1 MHWLTWTT
9 RLAVATLMAL
19 MTAACGGDDSS
30 GLATLQGVTTTA
42 PDETL
47 TAAGAEE
54 PTSGAGVARDNEETA
69 TSAAVGDTGTGD
81 TGTDDTAADQ
91 SAAAATGDGDTA
103 SAGENDDL
111 SDEERLLEF
120 AQCMRDNGVEFPDP
134 VVEADGTVA
143 FGLRPGSGADAQD
156 AEGLQAIGRDPD
168 LPAAQAACRE
178 IIEGL
183 ALGPGGQNFDE
194 LQIEQMDRQLEFAQC
209 MRDEGVDVSDPDP
222 NAFGPGS
229 GGGRPFGGLDFD
241 DADVSAAFDV
251 CGDRLPAGPG
261 RGSRQ

>member
-91 SAAAATGDGDTA
+91 SAAATGDGDTA

-111 SDEERLLEF
+111 SEEERLLEF

>member
-1 MHWLTWTT
+1 MPRLSWTT
-9 RLAVATLMAL
+9 RLTVAALITLMA
-19 MTAACGGDDSS
+19 AACGGDDSS

-42 PDETL
+42 PDETI

-54 PTSGAGVARDNEETA
+54 PTSEVGVARDGEETA
-69 TSAAVGDTGTGD
+69 TSGAVGD
-81 TGTDDTAADQ
+81 TGTDDTAADH
-91 SAAAATGDGDTA
+91 STGDVTRDGETA
-103 SAGENDDL
+103 SAGDADDL
-111 SDEERLLEF
+111 TDEERLLEF
-120 AQCMRDNGVEFPDP
+120 AQCMRDYGVEFPDP
-134 VVEADGTVA
+134 VVEADGTIT
-143 FGLRPGSGADAQD
+143 FGLRPGRGTGGQD

-168 LPAAQAACRE
+168 LPAAQAACSE
-178 IIEGL
+178 IIDGQ

-194 LQIEQMDRQLEFAQC
+194 VQIELMDRLLEFAQC
-209 MRDEGVDVSDPDP
+209 MRDEGVDISDPDP
-222 NAFGPGS
+222 TVFGPGS